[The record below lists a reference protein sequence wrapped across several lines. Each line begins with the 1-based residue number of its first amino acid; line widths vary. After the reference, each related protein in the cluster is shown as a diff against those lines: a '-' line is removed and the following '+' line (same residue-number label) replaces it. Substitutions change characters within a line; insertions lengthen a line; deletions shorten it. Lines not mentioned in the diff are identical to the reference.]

1 MIVAADT
8 GGTFTDLAAYDRDSG
23 RLVYTKSLT
32 TYGDLVDGVMDC
44 VRKAGID
51 LGRDAARDVYGHVLD
66 DTGQVLTE
74 ETTRRRSELAQV
86 SGKARM

>member
-1 MIVAADT
+1 MIVAADA

-23 RLVYTKSLT
+23 RLIYTKSLT

-51 LGRDAARDVYGHVLD
+51 LSHADVTKFG
-66 DTGQVLTE
+66 
-74 ETTRRRSELAQV
+74 TTLVISATV
-86 SGKARM
+86 PAPPW